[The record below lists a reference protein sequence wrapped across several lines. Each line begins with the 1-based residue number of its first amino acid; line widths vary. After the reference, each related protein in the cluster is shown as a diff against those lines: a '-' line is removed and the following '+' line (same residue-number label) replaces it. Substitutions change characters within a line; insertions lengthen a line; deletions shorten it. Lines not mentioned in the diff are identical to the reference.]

1 MTAYAWAVVGA
12 GPAGIIAVGK
22 LLDQG
27 VDPQA
32 IVWVDPAFAV
42 GDLGKTWMNVSSNTK
57 VDLFIASL
65 KATKAFEY
73 AANCDGC
80 ALESLDPSDTCQLS
94 NAVAPFQRVTDYL
107 LAKIVG
113 KQTTVTSL
121 SQQGSGWQLQC
132 ENGDVI
138 QAGQVVLCVGA
149 EPKTMNESC
158 DEMPLE
164 LALNPERVAA
174 EVNPDNTIAV
184 FGSSHSAV
192 LVIKNLLERGCEVI
206 NFYRSPLLYAIYH
219 GDWIE
224 YDNTG
229 LKGLAARWAK
239 ENLESNSY
247 PKLTRYP
254 SDAEHIAE
262 HLPECQQAVYAVG
275 FSPRQIDGVD
285 CSEYDQHTGTIAP
298 GLYGFGIAFP
308 ESVTDQAGHREFS
321 VGIWKFNNYAERI
334 IPQWVANC
342 VSL

>member
-27 VDPQA
+27 VKPESLLW
-32 IVWVDPAFAV
+32 IDPAFAV

-65 KATKAFEY
+65 KATKAFDY
-73 AANCDGC
+73 AMNCDGC
-80 ALESLDPSDTCQLS
+80 ALEDLDPDDTCQLS
-94 NAVAPFQRVTDYL
+94 NTVAPFKKVTDYL
-107 LAKIVG
+107 LTQVTG
-113 KQTTVTSL
+113 KQTTVTAL
-121 SQQGSGWQLQC
+121 TQQDKGWQLQC
-132 ENGDVI
+132 ANGDVL
-138 QAGQVVLCVGA
+138 QASQVVLCVGA
-149 EPKTMNESC
+149 EPKSLNQAVE
-158 DEMPLE
+158 EMPLQV
-164 LALNPERVAA
+164 ALNPERVSA
-174 EVNPDNTIAV
+174 EVNPDNTVAV

-192 LVIKNLLERGCEVI
+192 LVIKNLLERGCNVV

-239 ENLESNSY
+239 QNLESKPY
-247 PKLTRYP
+247 PNLTRYP

-262 HLPECQQAVYAVG
+262 YLPACQQAVYAVG

-285 CSEYDQHTGTIAP
+285 CSEYDPQTGVIAP

-308 ESVTDQAGHREFS
+308 ESVTDRAGHRELS
-321 VGIWKFNNYAERI
+321 VGVWKFNNYAERV